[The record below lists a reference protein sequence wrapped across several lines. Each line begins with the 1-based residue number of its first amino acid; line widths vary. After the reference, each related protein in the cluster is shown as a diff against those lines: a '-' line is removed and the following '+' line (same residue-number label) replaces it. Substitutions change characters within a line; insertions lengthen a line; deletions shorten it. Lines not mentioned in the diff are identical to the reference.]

1 MFPPGQEL
9 VYQGIE
15 ESGTALGI
23 WRLTAKAVV
32 SREIDSEVVVTKLK
46 IKDMPTREE
55 LEVQLVATSDRVEIE
70 RLERTL
76 DRRKLVGDGVE
87 AELPCTVWRL
97 GESFLVATPT
107 EPYTQFQI
115 SLREQFPEAAI
126 AVLMA
131 SDGAKN
137 YLPQPA
143 SYMRDVYQVRVA
155 LYEAGS
161 LESTIAQVA
170 RAIAAASSRPAA

>member
-1 MFPPGQEL
+1 
-9 VYQGIE
+9 
-15 ESGTALGI
+15 
-23 WRLTAKAVV
+23 
-32 SREIDSEVVVTKLK
+32 
-46 IKDMPTREE
+46 
-55 LEVQLVATSDRVEIE
+55 
-70 RLERTL
+70 
-76 DRRKLVGDGVE
+76 
-87 AELPCTVWRL
+87 VWRL